1 MSNHPEHKNQSEEID
16 LGYLI
21 KKINELYIK
30 SLKLLF
36 GVIAF
41 FLRHILIILALI
53 LIGVVYGYFK
63 EKDAVPLYDNQAI
76 VVPNFESVHYLYE
89 KIDAINFKIGQ
100 KDSLYL
106 KNIFG
111 DDFKRLRK
119 LEIEP
124 IVDMYQFLSKSR
136 ENIDIFRIIT
146 QSQDITDYK
155 EELSNNKYNKY
166 HKLNLKI
173 YGERNIEEFVSKVF
187 DYLNSNQHLEEYSTI
202 YKENNELQIKEHKN
216 MVAQI
221 DSVLYSIYSGKKQ
234 QTNHGVQFSENP
246 YLHFLIERKGMVMD
260 DLLQHQIQKID
271 FESAIKI
278 VKIDYNL
285 IDNTKFRISNK
296 IKYPILLVFLYSL
309 FFFFRNSYFKLKKI
323 ANSN

>member
-1 MSNHPEHKNQSEEID
+1 MSNHPEHNNQSEEID

-21 KKINELYIK
+21 KKINALFIR

-36 GVIAF
+36 GVISF
-41 FLRHILIILALI
+41 YLKHIYIILTLI

-63 EKDAVPLYDNQAI
+63 EKDNLILYDNHAI
-76 VVPNFESVHYLYE
+76 VVPNFESVHYLYD

-111 DDFKRLRK
+111 DDYKRLRK

-124 IVDMYQFLSKSR
+124 IIDMYQFLSKSR

-146 QSQDITDYK
+146 QSQDIIDYK

-173 YGERNIEEFVSKVF
+173 YGERNTEAIVSKVV
-187 DYLNSNQHLEEYSTI
+187 DYLNSNEHLKEYSSI
-202 YKENNELQIKEHKN
+202 FKENNELKIDEHKK
-216 MVAQI
+216 MLAQI
-221 DSVLYSIYSGKKQ
+221 DSVLYSIYSGKSQ
-234 QTNHGVQFSENP
+234 QSNYGVQFSDNP
-246 YLHFLIERKGMVMD
+246 YTHFLIERKGMVMD
-260 DLLQHQIQKID
+260 DLLQHQINKID
-271 FESAIKI
+271 FENAIKI

-285 IDNTKFRISNK
+285 IDNSKFSVSSK
-296 IKYPILLVFLYSL
+296 IKYPLLLVFLYSL
-309 FFFFRNSYFKLKKI
+309 FFFFRYSYFKLKKI